1 MSRAIEHSLGALA
14 AEFGM
19 TRDVLRR
26 VVSEAGVSPTGKRGG
41 HPIYRLRDVFV
52 AITKQSDGE
61 HMNPH
66 ARFALARAI
75 KTEDEIKTARRELVA
90 SHDVEQEVGRI
101 FKIVVQGFETAA
113 DNLERDVG
121 LSAKQAARLE
131 KHFDEYR
138 ERLYRAVVGD
148 NGE

>member
-90 SHDVEQEVGRI
+90 AHDVEQTFGRL
-101 FKIVVQGFETAA
+101 FKLCAQAFDTAT

-131 KHFDEYR
+131 RHFDECRDRLR
-138 ERLYRAVVGD
+138 EEVIYD
-148 NGE
+148 GEA